1 LREISRGL
9 IWARD
14 DSFLRELVPDATGL
28 GSGVRFECPESA
40 LKAEHLPP
48 LPPAAAAAAAA
59 AATCIQATLVVTETT
74 RAEV

>member
-1 LREISRGL
+1 MREISRGL

-48 LPPAAAAAAAA
+48 LPPAAAAAAA
-59 AATCIQATLVVTETT
+59 TCIQATLVVTETT